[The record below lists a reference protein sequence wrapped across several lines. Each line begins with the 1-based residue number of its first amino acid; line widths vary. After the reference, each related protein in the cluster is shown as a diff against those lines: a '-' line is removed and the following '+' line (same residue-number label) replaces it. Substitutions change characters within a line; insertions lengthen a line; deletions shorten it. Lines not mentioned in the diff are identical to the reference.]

1 MRAKFSWLA
10 LRKNR
15 SDVGHTPGPAE
26 VQAVQVDDLGVM
38 AVGDGGGGEEPWRS
52 LLGDLREE
60 AVKPA
65 VKLCRPQNPGHEV
78 RLHEG
83 WGEEV
88 LPTRLP
94 HCRVEGVGE
103 VVLLASSDDELLNPL
118 SPQERA

>member
-1 MRAKFSWLA
+1 MLPHVASALDIGQGVLPVGGGGLDEKGTDGVV

-38 AVGDGGGGEEPWRS
+38 AVGDGSGGEESWCS

-65 VKLCRPQNPGHEV
+65 VR
-78 RLHEG
+78 
-83 WGEEV
+83 
-88 LPTRLP
+88 
-94 HCRVEGVGE
+94 
-103 VVLLASSDDELLNPL
+103 
-118 SPQERA
+118 